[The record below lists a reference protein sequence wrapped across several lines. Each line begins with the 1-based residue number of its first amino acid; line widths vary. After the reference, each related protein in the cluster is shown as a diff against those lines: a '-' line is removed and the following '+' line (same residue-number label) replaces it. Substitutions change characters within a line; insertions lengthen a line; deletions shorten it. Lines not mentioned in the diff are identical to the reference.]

1 MQRND
6 YLKLC
11 QKISTLP
18 DGITH
23 TKRAVPTDLL
33 VEYEK
38 HQYYPEYLEIKFD
51 NGRVRNIAV
60 LHELQAN
67 CRMCVPLEDVKL
79 TKQDLCGKII

>member
-1 MQRND
+1 MERND

-11 QKISTLP
+11 QKVSVLP
-18 DGITH
+18 DGIMH
-23 TKRAVPTDLL
+23 TKKNVPADLL
-33 VEYEK
+33 VEYEN

-51 NGRVRNIAV
+51 KGQVRNIAV

-79 TKQDLCGKII
+79 TKQD